1 METILFIVLIIIVLI
16 SVFFLYPMQQKL
28 TDLQKPKE
36 GDENLFIMI
45 QNQIQE
51 QARSVQD
58 LTKTLDQ
65 KIAESTKSMN
75 TSQQHLHT
83 TLQEQFSQNT
93 RLIQGIS
100 GQSTK
105 MIGEITEKLTSL
117 DKTNQQV
124 IGFSAQLT
132 NLEKVLT
139 SQKQRGNLGEA
150 GLQLV
155 LENILPPGAFALQY
169 EFEDGD
175 TVDAAV
181 FTKDGIIPVDAKF
194 PLENY
199 NKLVD
204 EVVGRLWKGKEATP
218 YFSLVNSLEYLP
230 GVPEMFTYVESQD
243 YITAIVSASSLDV
256 AKRVQNDYGIDHLFA
271 NQLIIKEGKVAG
283 EFVWP
288 IGAGKDKKAEIIR
301 HLCTDLGISAKE
313 VIYIGDSD
321 TDIEAFKEVGL
332 AIAFNS
338 SSDALQ
344 KVATHVVDSHNLVDV
359 IPILKMYR

>member
-1 METILFIVLIIIVLI
+1 MAYKLVCFDMDGVLFKDINFWMELHKSFGTYEEGVR
-16 SVFFLYPMQQKL
+16 L
-28 TDLQKPKE
+28 T
-36 GDENLFIMI
+36 
-45 QNQIQE
+45 E
-51 QARSVQD
+51 QY
-58 LTKTLDQ
+58 
-65 KIAESTKSMN
+65 
-75 TSQQHLHT
+75 LHT
-83 TLQEQFSQNT
+83 
-93 RLIQGIS
+93 
-100 GQSTK
+100 
-105 MIGEITEKLTSL
+105 
-117 DKTNQQV
+117 
-124 IGFSAQLT
+124 
-132 NLEKVLT
+132 
-139 SQKQRGNLGEA
+139 
-150 GLQLV
+150 
-155 LENILPPGAFALQY
+155 
-169 EFEDGD
+169 
-175 TVDAAV
+175 
-181 FTKDGIIPVDAKF
+181 
-194 PLENY
+194 NY